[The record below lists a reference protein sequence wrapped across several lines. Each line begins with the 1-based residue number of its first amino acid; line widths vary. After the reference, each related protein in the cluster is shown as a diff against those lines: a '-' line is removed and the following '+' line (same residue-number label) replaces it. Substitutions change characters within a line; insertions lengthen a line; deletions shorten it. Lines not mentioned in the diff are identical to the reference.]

1 MATLHRRL
9 TDRSSRIFLF
19 FSFERIRKRSA
30 RTRVDSIGI
39 PSSVRKD
46 LGSKSWKQVRILSSG
61 RYDSIDSMVDPE
73 GDLLKSRSARSN
85 SPIAFSRLTRSRYE
99 RIGKRVVSHGK
110 LNFLFP
116 NSCRENDR
124 YRLIGS
130 SRRDVRYDDDDFVLL
145 PVLCRRRRV
154 PLSLGFFDLSRS

>member
-9 TDRSSRIFLF
+9 TDRSSRIFL

-46 LGSKSWKQVRILSSG
+46 PGSKSWKQVRILSSD
-61 RYDSIDSMVDPE
+61 RYDSIDSMADPE
-73 GDLLKSRSARSN
+73 GDLLKSWSTRSN

-99 RIGKRVVSHGK
+99 RIGRRVVSHGK

-116 NSCRENDR
+116 NSWRENDR

-130 SRRDVRYDDDDFVLL
+130 SRRDVRYDDDDDFVLL